1 MWCKKEYIAS
11 GSLIK
16 GMFNNNIKKNA
27 SNCELMDHIDLL
39 VSHIYH
45 KHNTIGIK
53 KELKLINEDIQTLSG
68 NTIEMPSLTVNC
80 NNI

>member
-1 MWCKKEYIAS
+1 
-11 GSLIK
+11 
-16 GMFNNNIKKNA
+16 
-27 SNCELMDHIDLL
+27 MDHIDLP

-68 NTIEMPSLTVNC
+68 NTIEMPGLTVNH